1 MTNDKD
7 IRNKTIGFVSLGC
20 DKNRVDLEKMIFKC
34 KQHGFKIES
43 NPFAAN
49 IIIVN
54 TCSFIES
61 ARKES
66 IDNILEMANYKING
80 NLEKLIVTGCLN
92 QMNYMDLE
100 SSLPEVDSF
109 IKINN
114 NNNIVEA
121 IYNCYGINLVQSEYN
136 SCSSLN
142 RILTTESHYA
152 YLKIADGCD
161 NFCSYCTI
169 PFIRGRYKS
178 VPMESVIAEAIQ
190 LAKNG
195 VKEIILV
202 AQDVTK
208 YGIDFGEI
216 KIVELIQKLSQIKEI
231 KWIRLLYCYPELV
244 SNELINE
251 IKNNPKVCKYIDL
264 PLQHVN
270 NRILKAMNR
279 KNTKEKTIELLTKLK
294 KEIPNIVIRST
305 FILGFPGETDEEYQ
319 ELLDFLKHQN
329 LQYVGFFAYSKED
342 GTIAATLKNQITK
355 TVKNTRVKHAYK
367 MQEQILKEF
376 HKSLE
381 NQTFLAIID
390 YIDNNNVA
398 IARTPFLCP
407 NVDPVVF
414 VKNIKNNI
422 STGEFV
428 PIKIT
433 KTNSRL
439 EGEIIYEPTK

>member
-49 IIIVN
+49 IILVN

-114 NNNIVEA
+114 NDNIVEA
-121 IYNCYGINLVQSEYN
+121 IYNCYGINLMHSEYN
-136 SCSSLN
+136 SCSNLN

-178 VPMESVIAEAIQ
+178 VPMENVIAEAIQ

-279 KNTKEKTIELLTKLK
+279 KNTKEKTIELLSKLK
-294 KEIPNIVIRST
+294 NEIPNIVIRST
-305 FILGFPGETDEEYQ
+305 FILGFPGETEEEYQ
-319 ELLDFLKHQN
+319 ELLDFLKNQN

-367 MQEQILKEF
+367 IQEQILKEF

-414 VKNIKNNI
+414 VKNINNKI
-422 STGEFV
+422 TTGEFV